1 LASHH
6 LSAKVISR
14 GDGRSACAA
23 AAYRHGEKIEDA
35 RQGLTFDFTRKR
47 GVLHSELVMPAS
59 AEGWTPTRAALW
71 NAAEKASGLAKAIIA
86 REFEVAL
93 PHELSPELQKVLL
106 LKFARFIAN
115 ENNVACDVALHAAHR
130 HGDQRNGHGHIMVT
144 AKQIKGDRLT
154 TKALGLDPISVQ
166 RMNGVDNAAER
177 YQEIWATMTNEAL
190 AEAGI
195 DARVDHRSFKDRGI
209 DAEPMRHVG
218 VAATAIDRKFA
229 RGEAAAP
236 SERGAIN
243 DDIRARNAERAALKL
258 EHAQITAEII
268 DLDAERQKRE
278 DAAAAR
284 DPGKLLDKL
293 TRNNATFTR
302 RELNRAAEKGFDNVK
317 ERSDFVAVILARA
330 EIIPLREKGSDS
342 VSRYTTRAVIE
353 QEASALKDARTMA
366 GDRAYS
372 GITADGLRRTLA
384 DNAHLDAEQRAAV
397 LHATGPGRFALIA
410 GEAGTGKSTTF
421 AAIRE
426 GLEADGYHVIGQ
438 SHTNK
443 VVQAM
448 RADGFDNAATVTGEL
463 MRLDNGRGDPWNSRT
478 VIMVDEFAQLSTAQ
492 EAALFR
498 HANRSGAKI
507 IGAGDDK
514 QFASIERGGLF
525 NILKA
530 EHGAAELH
538 SIYRVKDADQKT
550 AMNAMHKGDFTTGL
564 GIFDRQGA
572 IHWAKGQEESRA
584 ALIRQWADTAE
595 PGKRQFIIAYTN
607 REVDELNA
615 AARAARKERGQL
627 GEDVSLQTK
636 DGPQTFA
643 TGDQIILTANARSK
657 AQKEAGL
664 FNNSM
669 GTITAITE
677 DKRGHVVTIRL
688 DAKARDEKPRDVS
701 FRIGEDAGAGEFN
714 AIKHGYAGTIYKSQG
729 DTIAQTYV
737 LHSDQWRSAGGYV
750 ALTRQSERV
759 TMFAAEQP
767 SPWMMAQGGVSQLDA
782 KQLASAEKSYAAWAE
797 AKPNLAARHGFA
809 DYVGYVQ
816 VQWQEQKP
824 MPRLDRMAAQMG
836 RVEEKRAAH
845 AFEQG
850 FAPRPQETPAAILP
864 DAFREAVDAQIVSR
878 VPAIP
883 ELPAPASSA
892 GQATPLSFTE
902 QINARAA
909 EIGAARGVAEADT
922 AEITAIQNL
931 LAELDAK
938 AKSAEPGSKEQER
951 ALTQSGNVEADL
963 QRMQGDDNDAER
975 EAKQAD
981 WQQSFEAIRADALA
995 NAGSYED
1002 KQDIHAEFSQIERTH
1017 AEEQDDDKGRSRTRE
1032 PERGRGSR

>member
-1 LASHH
+1 VASHH
-6 LSAKVISR
+6 LCAKVISR
-14 GDGRSACAA
+14 GEGRSACAA
-23 AAYRHGEKIEDA
+23 AAYRHGAKIEDA

-47 GVLHSELVMPAS
+47 GVLYSELVMPAS

-71 NAAEKASGLAKAIIA
+71 NAAEKANGLAKAVIA
-86 REFEVAL
+86 REFELAL
-93 PHELSPELQKVLL
+93 PHELSLELQKVLL
-106 LKFARFIAN
+106 LKFARFIAD
-115 ENNVACDVALHAAHR
+115 ENNVACDVALHAPHR
-130 HGDQRNGHGHIMVT
+130 DGDQRNFHAHFMVT

-166 RMNGVDNAAER
+166 RMEGVDNAAER
-177 YQEIWATMTNEAL
+177 YHEIWATMTNEAL
-190 AEAGI
+190 AAAGI

-209 DAEPMRHVG
+209 DDEPTQHVG
-218 VAATAIDRKFA
+218 VTATGIDRKFA
-229 RGEAAAP
+229 NGEAPAP
-236 SERGAIN
+236 SARGAIN
-243 DDIRARNAERAALKL
+243 EEIRARNAERAALKL

-317 ERSDFVAVILARA
+317 ERSDFVAEILARA

-366 GDRAYS
+366 GDRSYS

-426 GLEADGYHVIGQ
+426 GLEAEGYRVIGQ

-448 RADGFDNAATVTGEL
+448 RADGFDHAATVTGEL

-492 EAALFR
+492 EAGLFS
-498 HANRSGAKI
+498 HAARSGAKI

-525 NILKA
+525 NVLKA

-538 SIYRVKDADQKT
+538 SIYRVKDAEQK
-550 AMNAMHKGDFTTGL
+550 AAFNAMHEGDFKTGL

-572 IHWAKGQEESRA
+572 IQWAKGQEESRA
-584 ALIRQWADTAE
+584 GLVRQWADDSAAE
-595 PGKRQFIIAYTN
+595 PGKRRFIIAYTN

-627 GEDVSLQTK
+627 GEDVILQTK
-636 DGPQTFA
+636 DGPQSFA

-669 GTITAITE
+669 GTIAAIKE
-677 DKRGHVVTIRL
+677 DGRGHVLTIRL
-688 DAKARDEKPRDVS
+688 DAKTRDEKPRDVS
-701 FRIGEDAGAGEFN
+701 FRVGEDAGASEFN
-714 AIKHGYAGTIYKSQG
+714 AIKHGYAGTTYKSQG

-759 TMFAAEQP
+759 MMFAAEQP
-767 SPWMMAQGGVSQLDA
+767 SVWMMAQGGVLQLDA
-782 KQLASAEKSYAAWAE
+782 KQLASAGKSYAAWAE
-797 AKPNLAARHGFA
+797 AKPSLAARHGFA

-816 VQWQEQKP
+816 SQWQDEKDLR
-824 MPRLDRMAAQMG
+824 RLDRMAAQMG

-850 FAPRPQETPAAILP
+850 FAPRPQEPPAASLP
-864 DAFREAVDAQIVSR
+864 DAFREAADAHILSR
-878 VPAIP
+878 VSVIP
-883 ELPAPASSA
+883 ESS
-892 GQATPLSFTE
+892 ATPLSFAE
-902 QINARAA
+902 QIDARAA
-909 EIGAARGVAEADT
+909 ALGAARGMAEAD
-922 AEITAIQNL
+922 ADELAAVQKL

-938 AKSAEPGSKEQER
+938 AKSAAPGSKEQQR
-951 ALTQSGNVEADL
+951 ALTQSRNVEREL
-963 QRMQGDDNDAER
+963 LHMQGDDNEAER

-981 WQQSFEAIRADALA
+981 WQQAFEAVQSDALA
-995 NAGSYED
+995 KAGSYEE
-1002 KQDIHAEFSQIERTH
+1002 KMDIGAEFSRLWHEHDEQ
-1017 AEEQDDDKGRSRTRE
+1017 QDDDKGRVRTRD
-1032 PERGRGSR
+1032 PDRGRLR